1 MCLMK
6 AVLLCVLAC
15 VLRFHVFDSS
25 SMAVCLYMLRLFVF
39 YSSSMG
45 VCLCAVGNLSAA

>member
-25 SMAVCLYMLRLFVF
+25 SMAVCLLRLFVF